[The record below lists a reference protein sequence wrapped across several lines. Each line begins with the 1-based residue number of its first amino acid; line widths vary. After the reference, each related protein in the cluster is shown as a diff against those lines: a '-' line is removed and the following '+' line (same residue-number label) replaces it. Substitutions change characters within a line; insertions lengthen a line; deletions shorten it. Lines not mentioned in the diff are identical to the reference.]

1 MGREPRQ
8 MPGLETGPLQGPVR
22 RRSRDHHSST
32 SGTGPGTRIQ
42 PIITSLALHRSPQ
55 SPSRRIQF
63 VQVLQLIPNEVSS
76 QPRPR
81 PPPDHSKCETCR
93 GRINRLKST
102 ARHEQWQLR
111 PSRHWRIF
119 APKSAWSRAVRSF
132 ISEALGALL
141 KVRIDHSDSHPG
153 PPFMPLLKSLLM
165 RIRGDWAWCP
175 HHAQTAR

>member
-1 MGREPRQ
+1 M
-8 MPGLETGPLQGPVR
+8 V
-22 RRSRDHHSST
+22 
-32 SGTGPGTRIQ
+32 
-42 PIITSLALHRSPQ
+42 
-55 SPSRRIQF
+55 SPSRSNGSIDDFFLATRCSQRQQHLSQNTRVSGIAE
-63 VQVLQLIPNEVSS
+63 IEVSG

-153 PPFMPLLKSLLM
+153 PPFMPLLKSCSCGFAE
-165 RIRGDWAWCP
+165 IGRGVPITLKRLDRRLFSRHSLFSA
-175 HHAQTAR
+175 AAASLTEYKS